1 MVLQK
6 LLVVHQRLMIQRR
19 SESSSYMEFS
29 TRAMAAVIP
38 KLSKLLMEEYGLQ
51 NSVKEGI
58 TFLNSELE
66 SMQAEV
72 DKISKVPLD
81 QLDSQIKIWARDV
94 RELSYDIEDNVD
106 TFMLCVD
113 DLEARKKHDFTWLI
127 DKYCKSLS
135 ELKIHHKIAND
146 IKHDIIPVKE
156 VVERHDRYNA
166 DDVDSKLPTIIDP
179 RILKLYDN
187 VTKPVGVDKASGDL
201 IKKLSMETDQSS
213 QKLKMISV
221 VGFGG
226 LGKTTLAKEVFGMLR
241 VQFSYACFVSVGR
254 KPDIK
259 KVLKS
264 ILIEV
269 NKQKHMSDLAKLSER
284 HLIDEIREY
293 LENRRYVCQCMF
305 LIICIC

>member
-1 MVLQK
+1 
-6 LLVVHQRLMIQRR
+6 
-19 SESSSYMEFS
+19 MEFP
-29 TRAMAAVIP
+29 TGVMAALIP
-38 KLSKLLMEEYGLQ
+38 KLCKLLMKEYALQ

-58 TFLNSELE
+58 AFLTSELK

-72 DKISKVPLD
+72 EKISKMSLD

-113 DLEARKKHDFTWLI
+113 DFEARKKHDFTWLI
-127 DKYCKSLS
+127 DKHCKSLS
-135 ELKIHHKIAND
+135 KLKNHHKIAND
-146 IKHDIIPVKE
+146 IKHDMIQVKE
-156 VVERHDRYNA
+156 AMEQYDRYNA
-166 DDVDSKLPTIIDP
+166 DDVASKLPTIIDP
-179 RILKLYDN
+179 RILKLHGN

-201 IKKLSMETDQSS
+201 VKKLSMGNDESS
-213 QKLKMISV
+213 QKLKMVSV

-226 LGKTTLAKEVFGMLR
+226 LGKTTLAKEVFGLLR

-254 KPDIK
+254 KPDIE

-269 NKQKHMSDLAKLSER
+269 NKQKHMYELAELSER
-284 HLIDEIREY
+284 HLTDEIREY
-293 LENRRYVCQCMF
+293 LENRRFIKINMNVGNARMPYIVKRRE
-305 LIICIC
+305 